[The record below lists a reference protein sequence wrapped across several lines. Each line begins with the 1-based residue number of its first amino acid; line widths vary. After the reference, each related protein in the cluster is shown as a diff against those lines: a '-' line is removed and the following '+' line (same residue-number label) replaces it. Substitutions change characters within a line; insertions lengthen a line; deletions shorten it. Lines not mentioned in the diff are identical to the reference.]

1 MPVLLTEGQVFA
13 GYTIRRKLGAGGMG
27 SVYLASHPRLPRL
40 DAVKVLSA
48 DLTSDP
54 EYGPR
59 FLREADLVSTLSHPN
74 ILGVH
79 DRGECDGQLWI
90 SMDYVAG
97 TDAAQLLREHYPA
110 GMPPEVALPIIQAVA
125 SALDHAHRRGLLHR
139 DVKPAN
145 ILLDAET
152 SRIYLADFG
161 IARPMNDSAGLTA
174 TNMAVGTVAYAAPE
188 QLRGEGMDGRTD
200 QYALACTAFQLLT
213 GNPPYADSNPA
224 VVITKHV
231 TAPAPSLGEHRPE
244 LRGLDPVLARA
255 MSKSPAARFASC
267 GEFAHALE
275 QQSRQPIPMVSN
287 DFRNQ
292 PTLAAPVPPP
302 PTGYAPPLP
311 NPPQAFPA
319 PPARSSRSG
328 VLIAVLAVIALLVV
342 AGGVFAGVKL
352 LGRDDRPTAKPAASS
367 PTAAPAGNG
376 FSGRYRAEYGPA
388 TDLQGTAIPG
398 GPAITGQWDVR
409 SSCGA
414 NGCIANASYTG
425 KSAVPVVS
433 NMTFDQVSGDW
444 VAVGTGA
451 VKCTDAPNEAPTEV
465 WVVFTLTPKPD
476 GTLAG
481 ETTRSAVNGCSSMKR
496 TVTFTRTGDGELSAV
511 ADPAGLPPRTTSPAS
526 TLHGRYHE
534 NIVYT
539 VGGFGPGAADLQVR
553 TQCLRTGDR
562 CISAFHAVDGVVTLI
577 FAGGKW
583 TRTEEGTVP
592 CALGGT
598 THVKISAEYP
608 LPTDLQDPIPTLEG
622 RGTNT
627 STGGECKG
635 GDFTDKFI
643 RTGD

>member
-1 MPVLLTEGQVFA
+1 MLLTEGQVFA

-231 TAPAPSLGEHRPE
+231 TAPAPSLGSTAPNFAAWIRSWPVPCQSRP
-244 LRGLDPVLARA
+244 RPV
-255 MSKSPAARFASC
+255 SPAAGSSRTPLSSSRGSRYRWCPTIFAISRPWPRRCRHRPRGTPRRFRTRRKRSPRHRR
-267 GEFAHALE
+267 GRH
-275 QQSRQPIPMVSN
+275 
-287 DFRNQ
+287 
-292 PTLAAPVPPP
+292 APVC
-302 PTGYAPPLP
+302 
-311 NPPQAFPA
+311 
-319 PPARSSRSG
+319 SSRSW
-328 VLIAVLAVIALLVV
+328 
-342 AGGVFAGVKL
+342 
-352 LGRDDRPTAKPAASS
+352 R
-367 PTAAPAGNG
+367 
-376 FSGRYRAEYGPA
+376 
-388 TDLQGTAIPG
+388 
-398 GPAITGQWDVR
+398 
-409 SSCGA
+409 
-414 NGCIANASYTG
+414 
-425 KSAVPVVS
+425 
-433 NMTFDQVSGDW
+433 
-444 VAVGTGA
+444 
-451 VKCTDAPNEAPTEV
+451 
-465 WVVFTLTPKPD
+465 
-476 GTLAG
+476 
-481 ETTRSAVNGCSSMKR
+481 
-496 TVTFTRTGDGELSAV
+496 
-511 ADPAGLPPRTTSPAS
+511 
-526 TLHGRYHE
+526 
-534 NIVYT
+534 
-539 VGGFGPGAADLQVR
+539 
-553 TQCLRTGDR
+553 
-562 CISAFHAVDGVVTLI
+562 
-577 FAGGKW
+577 
-583 TRTEEGTVP
+583 
-592 CALGGT
+592 
-598 THVKISAEYP
+598 
-608 LPTDLQDPIPTLEG
+608 
-622 RGTNT
+622 
-627 STGGECKG
+627 
-635 GDFTDKFI
+635 
-643 RTGD
+643 

>member
-1 MPVLLTEGQVFA
+1 MLLTEGQVFA

-54 EYGPR
+54 DYGPR

-97 TDAAQLLREHYPA
+97 TDAAQLLREHYPT

-255 MSKSPAARFASC
+255 MSKTPAARFASC

-275 QQSRQPIPMVSN
+275 QQSRQPMTMVPN

-292 PTLAAPVPPP
+292 PTMAAPVPPP
-302 PTGYAPPLP
+302 TRHAPPYQ
-311 NPPQAFPA
+311 NPSTQFA
-319 PPARSSRSG
+319 PPPTRSSRSG
-328 VLIAVLAVIALLVV
+328 ALIAVLAVVALLVV
-342 AGGVFAGVKL
+342 AGVVFAGVQL
-352 LGRDDRPTAKPAASS
+352 LGRDDRPSAQPAAPS
-367 PTAAPAGNG
+367 PAATAAGTG

-433 NMTFDQVSGDW
+433 NMTFDQISGEW

-451 VKCTDAPNEAPTEV
+451 VKCTDAPDEAPTEV
-465 WVVFTLTPKPD
+465 WVVFTLTPRPD

-481 ETTRSAVNGCSSMKR
+481 ETTRNAVNGCSSVKR
-496 TVTFTRTGDGELSAV
+496 TVTFTRTGDGELGSV

-534 NIVYT
+534 NIVYA
-539 VGGFGPGAADLQVR
+539 VGGFAPGAPDLQVR

-562 CISAFHAVDGVVTLI
+562 CISAFHAMDGVVTLI

-598 THVKISAEYP
+598 THVKITAEYP
-608 LPTDLQDPIPTLEG
+608 LPTDLQDPIPALEG
-622 RGTNT
+622 RGINT

-635 GDFTDKFI
+635 GDFTDKFM

>member
-1 MPVLLTEGQVFA
+1 MLLTEGQVFA

-48 DLTSDP
+48 ELTSDP

-110 GMPPEVALPIIQAVA
+110 GMPPEVALPIIHAVA

-255 MSKSPAARFASC
+255 MSKTPAARFASC
-267 GEFAHALE
+267 GEFAQALQ
-275 QQSRQPIPMVSN
+275 QQSRQPMPMATN

-292 PTLAAPVPPP
+292 QTMAA
-302 PTGYAPPLP
+302 
-311 NPPQAFPA
+311 PA
-319 PPARSSRSG
+319 PPPSTRHAPQPLNLPPQQFTSPPPRSSRSG
-328 VLIAVLAVIALLVV
+328 ALIAVLAVVALLVV
-342 AGGVFAGVKL
+342 AGVVFAGVQL
-352 LGRDDRPTAKPAASS
+352 FGGGDHLIGTPPTHTMSPSAAG
-367 PTAAPAGNG
+367 TG

-433 NMTFDQVSGDW
+433 NMTFDQISGDW

-451 VKCTDAPNEAPTEV
+451 VKCTDAPGEAPTEV

-481 ETTRSAVNGCSSMKR
+481 ETTRSAVNGCSSVKR
-496 TVTFTRTGDGELSAV
+496 TVTFTRTGDGELSSV
-511 ADPAGLPPRTTSPAS
+511 SDPAGLPPRTTSPAS

-534 NIVYT
+534 NIVYA
-539 VGGFGPGAADLQVR
+539 VGGFGPGAPDLEVR

-562 CISAFHAVDGVVTLI
+562 CISAFHAMDGVVTLI
-577 FAGGKW
+577 FAAGKW

-598 THVKISAEYP
+598 THVKITAEYP

-635 GDFTDKFI
+635 GDFTDKFV

>member
-1 MPVLLTEGQVFA
+1 
-13 GYTIRRKLGAGGMG
+13 MG

-48 DLTSDP
+48 ELTSDP

-59 FLREADLVSTLSHPN
+59 FMREADVVSTLSHPN

-97 TDAAQLLREHYPA
+97 TDAARLLRDHYPS
-110 GMPPEVALPIIQAVA
+110 GMPPEVALPIINAVA

-161 IARPMNDSAGLTA
+161 IARPMNDSSGLTA

-188 QLRGEGMDGRTD
+188 QLRGEAMDGRTD

-244 LRGLDPVLARA
+244 LRDLDPVLARA
-255 MSKSPAARFASC
+255 MSKTPAGRFGSC
-267 GEFAHALE
+267 SEFAHALE
-275 QQSRQPIPMVSN
+275 QQALRPAPMASN
-287 DFRNQ
+287 DFRNY
-292 PTLAAPVPPP
+292 PTMAAPAPTQPYPPTQLSPPQPAPPPQFSPP
-302 PTGYAPPLP
+302 PT
-311 NPPQAFPA
+311 
-319 PPARSSRSG
+319 RSSRSG
-328 VLIAVLAVIALLVV
+328 ALIAVLAVVALLVV

-352 LGRDDRPTAKPAASS
+352 LGRDDRPAAKPAAPS
-367 PTAAPAGNG
+367 PTATAAGSG

-433 NMTFDQVSGDW
+433 NMTFDQISGDW

-451 VKCTDAPNEAPTEV
+451 VKCSDAPNEAPTEV

-476 GTLAG
+476 GTLTG
-481 ETTRSAVNGCSSMKR
+481 DTTRSAVNGCSSVKR
-496 TVTFTRTGDGELSAV
+496 TVTFTRTGDGELSSLP
-511 ADPAGLPPRTTSPAS
+511 DPAGLPPRTTSPAS

-534 NIVYT
+534 NIVYS
-539 VGGFGPGAADLQVR
+539 VGGFAPGAPDLQVR

-562 CISAFHAVDGVVTLI
+562 CISAFHAMDGVVTLI

-598 THVKISAEYP
+598 THVKINAEYP

-635 GDFTDKFI
+635 GDFTDKFV